1 MLPGNLNTLPLFL
14 SPRDVQSAGLRAN
27 LETHFLPWGRCSSPH
42 VLSCSC
48 PKLSQAG
55 NGYSA
60 RTVSCSTNTRK
71 QRRRLCRAATALSGL
86 VPQSVRTSARLRL
99 HHAPIQILGSIT
111 TSEIRGAGSPHNRA
125 DTFGRLQTAANRSH
139 KGNVRVLLSPSGPR
153 TRAAATSGRQKT
165 RQTRKSITP
174 QKLKTRAN
182 AFEHTSQRSRARR
195 TSSRPNLPSL
205 NHHRAPLSTT

>member
-1 MLPGNLNTLPLFL
+1 M
-14 SPRDVQSAGLRAN
+14 
-27 LETHFLPWGRCSSPH
+27 
-42 VLSCSC
+42 SCSC
-48 PKLSQAG
+48 PKLLQAA

-60 RTVSCSTNTRK
+60 RTVSCLANRWK
-71 QRRRLCRAATALSGL
+71 QRRRLCRAATALPGL

-99 HHAPIQILGSIT
+99 HHAPIQTLGSIT

-125 DTFGRLQTAANRSH
+125 DTFGRLQTAANKSH
-139 KGNVRVLLSPSGPR
+139 KGNVRVLLSHSDPR
-153 TRAAATSGRQKT
+153 TRPAATPGRQKT

-195 TSSRPNLPSL
+195 TSSRPNVPSL
-205 NHHRAPLSTT
+205 NHHRAPLSAT